1 MASALV
7 DAALGGATS
16 STSSFSLMQYFP
28 ISVEWIGLFVL
39 AGGIPIPP
47 FSYLGFGATNLW
59 AVNAMSW
66 YFAKAG
72 LQAMLVLGNTFLT
85 VYYPN
90 LWWVG
95 YLLVLNPWY
104 VFDIV
109 QMFSPAFAYEGYK
122 VPFTT
127 FNPAKPMSSS
137 NPIDDGN
144 GGLTRAYGLITPAL
158 LTMILGLI
166 GSGTYGFL
174 NMLPPSVT
182 ATYKP
187 VINIIFAVIGGVT
200 ALAGGGVA
208 SMVALPG
215 LINSLRSNTTELK
228 AVLASSALPS
238 SPQRAT
244 SALPS
249 TPQRGGGMTNL
260 PSIEEVANKI
270 LKKSQSGG
278 SFEEIS
284 SGIFMAA
291 LSFVTIGGISL
302 ALIRSSAESAKAI

>member
-1 MASALV
+1 MASALLNGV
-7 DAALGGATS
+7 MGAATT
-16 STSSFSLMQYFP
+16 STSSFSLASYFP
-28 ISVEWIGLFVL
+28 ISIEWFGLFIL

-47 FSYLGFGATNLW
+47 FSYLGFGGMNLW
-59 AVNAMSW
+59 ATNAMTW
-66 YFAKAG
+66 FFVKAG
-72 LQAMLVLGNTFLT
+72 LQATLVLGNTFLT
-85 VYYPN
+85 TYYPN
-90 LWWVG
+90 LWWLG

-104 VFDIV
+104 VFDII
-109 QMFSPAFAYEGYK
+109 QMFSPAFPYEGYK

-137 NPIDDGN
+137 PRAPDGN
-144 GGLTRAYGLITPAL
+144 GGMTFAYGKITPAL
-158 LTMILGLI
+158 LAAILAMLGT
-166 GSGTYGFL
+166 GTYGFL

-187 VINIIFAVIGGVT
+187 VINIIFSVIGGVT

-208 SMVALPG
+208 SMVALPNI
-215 LINSLRSNTTELK
+215 INSLRSSTTELK
-228 AVLASSALPS
+228 AGLAS
-238 SPQRAT
+238 T
-244 SALPS
+244 V
-249 TPQRGGGMTNL
+249 TPAPMKGGGNTNL

-278 SFEEIS
+278 SFEDIS
-284 SGIFMAA
+284 SSIFLAA

>member
-1 MASALV
+1 MITGLMG
-7 DAALGGATS
+7 AAAP
-16 STSSFSLMQYFP
+16 STSSFSLASYFP
-28 ISVEWIGLFVL
+28 ISVEWFGLFIL

-47 FSYLGFGATNLW
+47 FSYLGFGGMNLW
-59 AVNAMSW
+59 ATNAMTW
-66 YFAKAG
+66 FFVKAG

-85 VYYPN
+85 TYYPH

-104 VFDIV
+104 VFDLI

-127 FNPAKPMSSS
+127 FNPAKPMGSLK
-137 NPIDDGN
+137 PIADGN
-144 GGLTRAYGLITPAL
+144 GGFTRAHGTITPAL
-158 LTMILGLI
+158 LAAILAMLGT
-166 GSGTYGFL
+166 GTYGFL
-174 NMLPPSVT
+174 NMLPPSVM

-200 ALAGGGVA
+200 ALAGGGIA

-215 LINSLRSNTTELK
+215 IINTLRSSTTELK
-228 AVLASSALPS
+228 AGLASSALS
-238 SPQRAT
+238 SAPM
-244 SALPS
+244 S
-249 TPQRGGGMTNL
+249 GGGNTNL

-278 SFEEIS
+278 SIEDVS
-284 SGIFMAA
+284 SSIFLAA

>member
-1 MASALV
+1 MASMVTGLLG
-7 DAALGGATS
+7 AAAP
-16 STSSFSLMQYFP
+16 STSSFSLADYFP
-28 ISVEWIGLFVL
+28 ISIEWFGLFIL

-47 FSYLGFGATNLW
+47 FSYLGFGAMNLW
-59 AVNAMSW
+59 ATNAMTS
-66 YFAKAG
+66 FFMKAG
-72 LQAMLVLGNTFLT
+72 LQAMFVLGNTYLT
-85 VYYPN
+85 TYYPH

-104 VFDIV
+104 VFDLV

-122 VPFTT
+122 LPFTT

-137 NPIDDGN
+137 SPIADGE
-144 GGLTRAYGLITPAL
+144 GGLTRAYGTITPAL
-158 LTMILGLI
+158 LAAILGLL
-166 GSGTYGFL
+166 GTGTYGL
-174 NMLPPSVT
+174 LDMLPASVK

-187 VINIIFAVIGGVT
+187 VINIIFALIGGIS
-200 ALAGGGVA
+200 ALAGGGIA
-208 SMVALPG
+208 GMVALPG
-215 LINSLRSNTTELK
+215 LINTLRSSTTELK
-228 AVLASSALPS
+228 AGLASSAL
-238 SPQRAT
+238 A
-244 SALPS
+244 S
-249 TPQRGGGMTNL
+249 TPQGVSGALASTQQRGGGNTNL

>member
-1 MASALV
+1 MASALLSGV
-7 DAALGGATS
+7 MGAATKPA
-16 STSSFSLMQYFP
+16 TSSFSLASYFP
-28 ISVEWIGLFVL
+28 ISVEWFGLFIL

-47 FSYLGFGATNLW
+47 FSYLGFGAMNLW
-59 AVNAMSW
+59 ATNAMTW
-66 YFAKAG
+66 FFVKAG

-85 VYYPN
+85 TYYPN
-90 LWWVG
+90 LWWLG

-104 VFDIV
+104 VFDLI

-137 NPIDDGN
+137 KPIGDGE
-144 GGLTRAYGLITPAL
+144 GGLTRAYGKITPAL
-158 LTMILGLI
+158 LAAILGLL
-166 GSGTYGFL
+166 GTGTYGFL

-187 VINIIFAVIGGVT
+187 VINILFAVIGGVT

-215 LINSLRSNTTELK
+215 LINSLRSSTTELK
-228 AVLASSALPS
+228 AGLASTVT
-238 SPQRAT
+238 T
-244 SALPS
+244 SAPM
-249 TPQRGGGMTNL
+249 RGGGDTNL

-278 SFEEIS
+278 SFEDMS
-284 SGIFMAA
+284 SSIFLAA

>member
-1 MASALV
+1 MASIVSGLV
-7 DAALGGATS
+7 GAATKPATG
-16 STSSFSLMQYFP
+16 SFSLASYFP
-28 ISVEWIGLFVL
+28 ISVEWFGLFIL

-47 FSYLGFGATNLW
+47 FSYLGFGGMNLW
-59 AVNAMSW
+59 ATNAMTW
-66 YFAKAG
+66 FFAKAG

-85 VYYPN
+85 TYYPN

-104 VFDIV
+104 VFDLI

-127 FNPAKPMSSS
+127 FNPAKPMSPLKPVS
-137 NPIDDGN
+137 DEN
-144 GGLTRAYGLITPAL
+144 GGLTRAYGTITPAL
-158 LTMILGLI
+158 LAAIIALLGT
-166 GSGTYGFL
+166 GTYGFL

-187 VINIIFAVIGGVT
+187 VINILFTVIGGVT

-215 LINSLRSNTTELK
+215 IINRLKSSTTEFN
-228 AVLASSALPS
+228 AGLASSAIPS
-238 SPQRAT
+238 VPMK
-244 SALPS
+244 
-249 TPQRGGGMTNL
+249 GGGNTNL

-278 SFEEIS
+278 SIEDIS
-284 SGIFMAA
+284 SSIFLAA

>member
-1 MASALV
+1 MASALLNGV
-7 DAALGGATS
+7 MGAATT
-16 STSSFSLMQYFP
+16 STSSFSLASYFP
-28 ISVEWIGLFVL
+28 ISIEWFGLFIL

-47 FSYLGFGATNLW
+47 FSYLGFGGMNLW
-59 AVNAMSW
+59 ATNAMTW
-66 YFAKAG
+66 FFVKAG

-85 VYYPN
+85 TYYPN
-90 LWWVG
+90 LWWLG

-104 VFDIV
+104 VFDII

-137 NPIDDGN
+137 PRAPDGN
-144 GGLTRAYGLITPAL
+144 GGMTFAYGKITPAL
-158 LTMILGLI
+158 LAAILAMLGT
-166 GSGTYGFL
+166 GTYGFL

-187 VINIIFAVIGGVT
+187 VINILFAVIGGVT

-215 LINSLRSNTTELK
+215 LINTLRSSTTELK
-228 AVLASSALPS
+228 AGLASTVT
-238 SPQRAT
+238 T
-244 SALPS
+244 SAPM
-249 TPQRGGGMTNL
+249 RGGGNTNL

-278 SFEEIS
+278 SIEDVS
-284 SGIFMAA
+284 SSIFLAA

-302 ALIRSSAESAKAI
+302 ALIRSSTESAKAI

>member
-1 MASALV
+1 MASALLNGV
-7 DAALGGATS
+7 MGAATT
-16 STSSFSLMQYFP
+16 STSSFSLASYFP
-28 ISVEWIGLFVL
+28 ISVEWFGLFIL

-47 FSYLGFGATNLW
+47 FSYLGLGAMNLW
-59 AVNAMSW
+59 ATNAMTW
-66 YFAKAG
+66 FFVKAG
-72 LQAMLVLGNTFLT
+72 LQAMLVLGNTFIT
-85 VYYPN
+85 TYYPN
-90 LWWVG
+90 LWWLG

-104 VFDIV
+104 VFDII

-127 FNPAKPMSSS
+127 FNPAKPMGHSS
-137 NPIDDGN
+137 PMDDGN
-144 GGLTRAYGLITPAL
+144 GGLTRAYGKITPAL
-158 LTMILGLI
+158 LAAILGLL
-166 GSGTYGFL
+166 GTGTYGFL

-208 SMVALPG
+208 SMVALPNI
-215 LINSLRSNTTELK
+215 INSLRSSTTELK
-228 AVLASSALPS
+228 AGLASTVT
-238 SPQRAT
+238 T
-244 SALPS
+244 SAPM
-249 TPQRGGGMTNL
+249 RGGGNTNL

-278 SFEEIS
+278 SIEDTS
-284 SGIFMAA
+284 SSIFLAA

>member
-1 MASALV
+1 MASIVSGLMG
-7 DAALGGATS
+7 AATKPA
-16 STSSFSLMQYFP
+16 TSSFSLASYFP
-28 ISVEWIGLFVL
+28 ISVEWFGLFIL
-39 AGGIPIPP
+39 AGGVPIPP
-47 FSYLGFGATNLW
+47 FSYLGFGGMNLW
-59 AVNAMSW
+59 ATNAMTW
-66 YFAKAG
+66 FFVKAG

-85 VYYPN
+85 TYYPH

-104 VFDIV
+104 VFDLI

-127 FNPAKPMSSS
+127 FNPAKPMSSL
-137 NPIDDGN
+137 NPVSDGD
-144 GGLTRAYGLITPAL
+144 GGFTRAHGTITPAL
-158 LTMILGLI
+158 LAAILAMLGT
-166 GSGTYGFL
+166 GTYGFL

-187 VINIIFAVIGGVT
+187 VINIIFTVIGGIT
-200 ALAGGGVA
+200 ALAGGGIA

-215 LINSLRSNTTELK
+215 LISSLKSSTTEFK
-228 AVLASSALPS
+228 AGLASSAQPS
-238 SPQRAT
+238 APMK
-244 SALPS
+244 
-249 TPQRGGGMTNL
+249 GGGNTNL

-278 SFEEIS
+278 SFEDVS

>member
-1 MASALV
+1 MASALLNGAMG
-7 DAALGGATS
+7 AATT
-16 STSSFSLMQYFP
+16 STSSFSLASYFP
-28 ISVEWIGLFVL
+28 ISVEWFGLFIL
-39 AGGIPIPP
+39 AGGVPIPP
-47 FSYLGFGATNLW
+47 FSYLGFGGMNLW
-59 AVNAMSW
+59 ATNAMTW
-66 YFAKAG
+66 FFVKAG

-85 VYYPN
+85 TYYPH

-104 VFDIV
+104 VFDLI

-127 FNPAKPMSSS
+127 FNPAKPMSSL
-137 NPIDDGN
+137 NPVSDGD
-144 GGLTRAYGLITPAL
+144 GGFTRAHGTITPAL
-158 LTMILGLI
+158 LAAILAMLGT
-166 GSGTYGFL
+166 GTYGFL

-187 VINIIFAVIGGVT
+187 VINIIFTVIGGIT
-200 ALAGGGVA
+200 ALAGGGIA

-215 LINSLRSNTTELK
+215 LISSLKSSTTEFK
-228 AVLASSALPS
+228 AGLASSAQPS
-238 SPQRAT
+238 APMK
-244 SALPS
+244 
-249 TPQRGGGMTNL
+249 GGGNTNL

-278 SFEEIS
+278 SFEDVS

>member
-1 MASALV
+1 MG
-7 DAALGGATS
+7 AATT
-16 STSSFSLMQYFP
+16 STSSFSLASYFP
-28 ISVEWIGLFVL
+28 ISIEWFGLFIL

-47 FSYLGFGATNLW
+47 FSYLGFGGMNLW
-59 AVNAMSW
+59 ATNAMTW
-66 YFAKAG
+66 FFVKAG

-85 VYYPN
+85 TYYPN
-90 LWWVG
+90 LWWLG

-104 VFDIV
+104 VFDII

-137 NPIDDGN
+137 PRAPDGN
-144 GGLTRAYGLITPAL
+144 GGMTFAYGKITPAL
-158 LTMILGLI
+158 LAAILAMLGT
-166 GSGTYGFL
+166 GTYGFL

-187 VINIIFAVIGGVT
+187 VINILFAVIGGVT

-215 LINSLRSNTTELK
+215 LINTLRSSTTELK
-228 AVLASSALPS
+228 AGLASTVT
-238 SPQRAT
+238 T
-244 SALPS
+244 SAPM
-249 TPQRGGGMTNL
+249 RGGGNTNL

-278 SFEEIS
+278 SIEDVS
-284 SGIFMAA
+284 SSIFLAA

-302 ALIRSSAESAKAI
+302 ALIRSSTESAKAI